1 MSNKEL
7 NSFKIAQQQIRTAIH
22 KLNLPA
28 SVYEILK
35 QPMNVLTVAIP
46 VKMDDGSVRVFTG
59 YRAQHNYAPGPL
71 KGGVR
76 FHPDVTLEEV
86 MALSM
91 WMTFKCAV
99 VGLPYG
105 GGKGGVICDPKELS
119 AGELERLSR
128 GYIQAIAPIVG
139 PEKDIPAPDVYTN
152 SQIMA
157 WMMDE
162 FCKIRQYNAFGV
174 ITGKPLKV
182 GGSLG
187 RNEATA
193 RGCAI
198 AVREMAKAVGLSLEG
213 ARVAVQGFGNAGSIV
228 ARLLHEMGCRIIAAV
243 DSKGGAYNLEGI
255 DPVKLAAHKAKSGS
269 VKGFPGTK
277 DIASQELLA
286 LDCDILVP
294 AALENQIT
302 AENAMQVRARIV
314 AEAANGPT
322 TPEADVILRRKGIQ
336 VIPDILASAGGVTV
350 SYFEWV
356 QNNMGYYWTE
366 EEVNRKLEQVIVQ
379 AFQEVYEMF
388 KQHKDEDMRVAA
400 YMVAVKRVAE
410 AMQVRGWL
418 DRQENVKWQQK
429 VKSA

>member
-1 MSNKEL
+1 MSDKEL
-7 NSFKIAQQQIRTAIH
+7 NSFKIAQQQIKAAIQ

-35 QPMNVLTVAIP
+35 QPMNVMTVAIP

-59 YRAQHNYAPGPL
+59 YRAQHNYAAGPL

-119 AGELERLSR
+119 PGELERLSR

-174 ITGKPLKV
+174 VTGKPLKI

-198 AVREMAKAVGLSLEG
+198 AVREMAKAMGLSLEG
-213 ARVAVQGFGNAGSIV
+213 ARVAIQGFGNAGGIV
-228 ARLLHEMGCRIIAAV
+228 ARLLYEMGCRIIAAV
-243 DSKGGAYNLEGI
+243 DSKGGAYDPAGV
-255 DPVKLAAHKAKSGS
+255 DPVKLAAHKAKTGS
-269 VKGFPGTK
+269 VKGYPGTR
-277 DIASQELLA
+277 DVAFQELLA

-336 VIPDILASAGGVTV
+336 VLPDILASAGGVTV

-418 DRQENVKWQQK
+418 DRQENVRWQQK